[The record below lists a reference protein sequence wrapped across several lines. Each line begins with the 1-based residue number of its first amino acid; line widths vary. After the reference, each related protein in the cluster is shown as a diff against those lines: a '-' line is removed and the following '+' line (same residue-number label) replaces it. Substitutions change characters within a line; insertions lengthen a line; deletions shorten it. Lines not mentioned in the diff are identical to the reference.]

1 MTEYTIEK
9 AKPKKKVN
17 EKKRLEQ
24 LKKDPMY
31 ACFGD
36 YHKKLENINKK

>member
-1 MTEYTIEK
+1 MNYTIEK
-9 AKPKKKVN
+9 VNPKKKVN

-24 LKKDPMY
+24 LKKDPMF

-36 YHKKLENINKK
+36 YEKKLENINKK